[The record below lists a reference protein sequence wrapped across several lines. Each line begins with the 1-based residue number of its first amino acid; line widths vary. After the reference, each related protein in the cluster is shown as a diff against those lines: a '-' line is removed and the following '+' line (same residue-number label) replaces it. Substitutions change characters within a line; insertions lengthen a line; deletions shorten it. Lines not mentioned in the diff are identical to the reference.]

1 MESFISSKD
10 LLKRLDVKG
19 FIAILLAAILLM
31 GVGFTAA
38 KKEVIIVCDGQE
50 TKVSTYAKTV
60 GEVLESQDIEIIA
73 EDKVI
78 PGLDEKLEKNTTI
91 VVEKAFEITLIDG
104 DKEQNITTTEKTIR
118 NLLKTLN
125 IELAEEDR
133 IEPAI
138 DSNLLPG
145 DKIKITRITSET
157 LVEEHEIPFQTTI
170 KHNDNM
176 DHGKTKKIQDGET
189 GIKEVQFKV
198 TYEDGVEIEREII
211 EEKVIK
217 EATNE
222 IIEKGTARYLVTSR
236 GSKPRKYKDV
246 MIMEATAYTADY
258 ASTGKKPGDKYF
270 GITASGTKARPGVV
284 AVDPRVIPMGT
295 KLYIESMDGT
305 ASYGNATAE
314 DTGGAIKGKK
324 IDLFFPTSQ
333 EVKQFGR
340 RNVKVY
346 ILD

>member
-104 DKEQNITTTEKTIR
+104 DKEQNITTTEKTVI

-176 DHGKTKKIQDGET
+176 DHGKTKKIKDGET

-246 MIMEATAYTADY
+246 MIMEATAYIADY

-314 DTGGAIKGKK
+314 DTGGAIKGEK